1 MEPEARYTTVG
12 ATLLALVVA
21 VVLAMT
27 WLARTGA
34 RADFSYY
41 TIYFERQ
48 SLEGLQIGGDVN
60 MRGVKVGRVESY
72 SISRQNINRVQVTV
86 RIDRSSPV
94 STNTVAIVDRNILT
108 GLARINLAT
117 PPGQPGP
124 ELANVATGESYPVI
138 PEGQSDIE
146 QLTGAMNRLA
156 ITGASALT
164 NMEQLLNKENREA
177 FGATLANLRQV
188 SGALSKRMG
197 RLDEVADALAKSAV
211 EFSKSS
217 RDIAA
222 AVERVSA
229 GAQPAIKQADAT
241 LRELARAVQA
251 LERETTALAKRLE
264 QATESG
270 AHEIRATAQ
279 ELRSSAEIL
288 SRAADR
294 LQDPRA
300 VIFGPS
306 AAQLGP
312 GERMR

>member
-1 MEPEARYTTVG
+1 MEPEARYTAVG
-12 ATLLALVVA
+12 ATLLALVIA
-21 VVLAMT
+21 VVLAMA

-34 RADFSYY
+34 RADFRYY

-48 SLEGLQIGGDVN
+48 SLEGLQVGGDVN

-94 STNTVAIVDRNILT
+94 STNTVAIVDRNLLT
-108 GLARINLAT
+108 GLARINLT
-117 PPGQPGP
+117 TPGQPGP
-124 ELANVATGESYPVI
+124 ELAEVPASESYPVI

-177 FGATLANLRQV
+177 FGATLANLRQI

-197 RLDEVADALAKSAV
+197 KLDDVADALAKSAS
-211 EFSKSS
+211 EFGKSS
-217 RDIAA
+217 RDIAL

-241 LRELARAVQA
+241 LRDLARAVQS

-264 QATESG
+264 QATDSS

>member
-1 MEPEARYTTVG
+1 MEPEARYTAVG

-34 RADFSYY
+34 RADFRYY

-86 RIDRSSPV
+86 RIDRNSPV
-94 STNTVAIVDRNILT
+94 STNTVAIVDRNLLT
-108 GLARINLAT
+108 GLARINLNT
-117 PPGQPGP
+117 PGQPGP
-124 ELANVATGESYPVI
+124 ELAEVLTGESYPVI

-164 NMEQLLNKENREA
+164 NMEQLLSKENREA
-177 FGATLANLRQV
+177 FGATLANLREI

-211 EFSKSS
+211 DFGKSS
-217 RDIAA
+217 RDIAV

-241 LRELARAVQA
+241 LRDLARAVQS
-251 LERETTALAKRLE
+251 LERETTALARRLE
-264 QATESG
+264 QATDSG
-270 AHEIRATAQ
+270 AHKIRATAQ

>member
-12 ATLLALVVA
+12 ATLVALVMA

-27 WLARTGA
+27 WLARTGG
-34 RADFSYY
+34 RADYRYY

-48 SLEGLQIGGDVN
+48 SLEGLQIGGQVD

-72 SISRQNINRVQVTV
+72 SISRQNINRVQVVV
-86 RIDRSSPV
+86 RIDRDTPV
-94 STNTVAIVDRNILT
+94 STNTVAVVDRNILT
-108 GLARINLAT
+108 GLARINLVT
-117 PPGQPGP
+117 PGQPGP
-124 ELANVATGESYPVI
+124 ELAAVQPGESYPII

-146 QLTGAMNRLA
+146 QLTGAVNRLA
-156 ITGASALT
+156 ITGASALA
-164 NMEQLLNKENREA
+164 NLEQLLNKENRDA
-177 FGATLANLRQV
+177 FATALANLRDV

-211 EFSKSS
+211 DFSRSS
-217 RDIAA
+217 REIAE
-222 AVERVSA
+222 AVEGVTS
-229 GAQPAIKQADAT
+229 GAQPALKETHAAM
-241 LRELARAVQA
+241 RELARAMQA
-251 LERETTALAKRLE
+251 LERETNAVAKRLDH
-264 QATESG
+264 AADSG

-300 VIFGPS
+300 AFFGPS
-306 AAQLGP
+306 EGQLGP
-312 GERMR
+312 GERTR

>member
-1 MEPEARYTTVG
+1 MEPEARYTAVG

-21 VVLAMT
+21 VVLAMA

-34 RADFSYY
+34 RADFRYY
-41 TIYFERQ
+41 VIYFERQ
-48 SLEGLQIGGDVN
+48 SLEGLQVGGDVN
-60 MRGVKVGRVESY
+60 MRGVKVGRVENY

-108 GLARINLAT
+108 GLARINLT
-117 PPGQPGP
+117 TPGQPGP
-124 ELANVATGESYPVI
+124 ELAEVPAGESYPVI

-164 NMEQLLNKENREA
+164 NLEQLLNKENRDA
-177 FGATLANLRQV
+177 FAATLVNLRQI
-188 SGALSKRMG
+188 SGALSQRMG
-197 RLDEVADALAKSAV
+197 RLDEVADALVTSAV
-211 EFSKSS
+211 EFGKSS
-217 RDIAA
+217 REIAL

-229 GAQPAIKQADAT
+229 SAQPAIKQTDAT
-241 LRELARAVQA
+241 LRELARAVQS
-251 LERETTALAKRLE
+251 LERETTSLAKRLE
-264 QATESG
+264 QATDSS
-270 AHEIRATAQ
+270 AHEIRATAH

-300 VIFGPS
+300 IIFGPS

>member
-1 MEPEARYTTVG
+1 VEPEARYTAVG

-21 VVLAMT
+21 VVLAVT

-34 RADFSYY
+34 RADFRYY

-86 RIDRSSPV
+86 RIDRNSPV
-94 STNTVAIVDRNILT
+94 STNTVAIVDRNLLT
-108 GLARINLAT
+108 GLARINLNT
-117 PPGQPGP
+117 PGQPGP
-124 ELANVATGESYPVI
+124 ELSEVVAGESYPVI

-177 FGATLANLRQV
+177 FGATLANLREI

-211 EFSKSS
+211 DFGKSS
-217 RDIAA
+217 RDIAL

-264 QATESG
+264 QATDSG

>member
-1 MEPEARYTTVG
+1 VG

-34 RADFSYY
+34 RADFRYY

-48 SLEGLQIGGDVN
+48 SLEGLQVGGDVT

-94 STNTVAIVDRNILT
+94 STNTVAIVDRNLLT

-117 PPGQPGP
+117 PGQPGP
-124 ELANVATGESYPVI
+124 ELAAVQPDETYPVI
-138 PEGQSDIE
+138 PEGQSDME
-146 QLTGAMNRLA
+146 QLAGAMNRLA

-164 NMEQLLNKENREA
+164 NVEQLLNKENREA
-177 FGATLANLRQV
+177 FEATLANLREV

-197 RLDEVADALAKSAV
+197 KLDEVADALAKSAV
-211 EFSKSS
+211 DFGKSS
-217 RDIAA
+217 RDIAV

-241 LRELARAVQA
+241 LRDLARAVQS

-264 QATESG
+264 QTTDSG

-279 ELRSSAEIL
+279 ELRSSAETL

>member
-12 ATLLALVVA
+12 ATLLALVLA
-21 VVLAMT
+21 VVLGMT

-34 RADFSYY
+34 RTDFRYY

-72 SISRQNINRVQVTV
+72 SISSKNINRVRVV
-86 RIDRSSPV
+86 IRIDRETPV
-94 STNTVAIVDRNILT
+94 STNTEAVVDRNILT
-108 GLARINLAT
+108 GIARINLT
-117 PPGQPGP
+117 TPGQPGP
-124 ELANVATGESYPVI
+124 ELAAVQPDEAYPVI

-156 ITGASALT
+156 ITGASALS
-164 NMEQLLNKENREA
+164 NMEQLLNKENRDA
-177 FGATLANLRQV
+177 FATALANLRDV
-188 SGALSKRMG
+188 SGALSARMG

-211 EFSKSS
+211 DFSKSS
-217 RDIAA
+217 RDIAE
-222 AVERVSA
+222 AVERVSS
-229 GAQPAIKQADAT
+229 GAQPAIKETHAAM
-241 LRELARAVQA
+241 REIARAMQA
-251 LERETTALAKRLE
+251 LERETNAVAKRLDH
-264 QATESG
+264 AADSG

-279 ELRSSAEIL
+279 ELRSSAEVL

-300 VIFGPS
+300 AFFGPS
-306 AAQLGP
+306 AGQLGP
-312 GERMR
+312 GERLR

>member
-1 MEPEARYTTVG
+1 MEPEARYTAVG

-34 RADFSYY
+34 RADFRYY

-86 RIDRSSPV
+86 RIDRNSPV

-117 PPGQPGP
+117 PGQPGP
-124 ELANVATGESYPVI
+124 ELAEVPTGESYPVI
-138 PEGQSDIE
+138 PEGESDIE

-156 ITGASALT
+156 ITGAKALT
-164 NMEQLLNKENREA
+164 NMEELLNQENREA
-177 FGATLANLRQV
+177 FGATLANLRQI
-188 SGALSKRMG
+188 SAALSKRMG

-211 EFSKSS
+211 EFGKSS
-217 RDIAA
+217 QDIAV

-264 QATESG
+264 QATDSG

>member
-1 MEPEARYTTVG
+1 VEPEARYTTVG

-34 RADFSYY
+34 RADFRYY

-48 SLEGLQIGGDVN
+48 SLEGLQVGGDVN

-72 SISRQNINRVQVTV
+72 SISRANINRVQVII
-86 RIDRSSPV
+86 RIDRNSPV
-94 STNTVAIVDRNILT
+94 STNTVAVVDRNILT
-108 GLARINLAT
+108 GLARINLVT
-117 PPGQPGP
+117 PGQPGP
-124 ELANVATGESYPVI
+124 ELAAVQPDESYPVI

-146 QLTGAMNRLA
+146 QLTGAVNRLA
-156 ITGASALT
+156 ITGASALA
-164 NMEQLLNKENREA
+164 NLEQLLNKENRDA
-177 FGATLANLRQV
+177 FGAMLVNLRAV
-188 SGALSKRMG
+188 SGTLSQRMG
-197 RLDEVADALAKSAV
+197 KLDEVADVLAKSAV
-211 EFSKSS
+211 DFGKSS

-222 AVERVSA
+222 AVDRVSA
-229 GAQPAIKQADAT
+229 GAQPAIKQADT
-241 LRELARAVQA
+241 TIRELARAVQA
-251 LERETTALAKRLE
+251 LEREMTSLAKRLDH
-264 QATESG
+264 ATDSG
-270 AHEIRATAQ
+270 THEIRATAQ

-300 VIFGPS
+300 VFLGPS

-312 GERMR
+312 GERAR

>member
-1 MEPEARYTTVG
+1 VEPEARYTAVG
-12 ATLLALVVA
+12 ATLLALVVV

-34 RADFSYY
+34 RADFRYY

-94 STNTVAIVDRNILT
+94 STNTVAIVDRNLLT
-108 GLARINLAT
+108 GLARINLNT
-117 PPGQPGP
+117 PGQPGP
-124 ELANVATGESYPVI
+124 ELAEVLTGESYPVI

-177 FGATLANLRQV
+177 FGATLANLREI

-211 EFSKSS
+211 DFGKSS
-217 RDIAA
+217 RDIAV

-241 LRELARAVQA
+241 LRDLARAVQS
-251 LERETTALAKRLE
+251 LERETTALARRLE
-264 QATESG
+264 QATDSG

>member
-21 VVLAMT
+21 VVLAMG

-34 RADFSYY
+34 RADLRYY
-41 TIYFERQ
+41 SIYFERQ

-60 MRGVKVGRVESY
+60 MRGVKVGRVEGY

-86 RIDRSSPV
+86 RIDRHSPV

-108 GLARINLAT
+108 GLARINLVT
-117 PPGQPGP
+117 PGQPGP
-124 ELANVATGESYPVI
+124 ELDEVPTDESYPVI
-138 PEGQSDIE
+138 SEGQSDIE
-146 QLTGAMNRLA
+146 QLTGAINRLA

-164 NMEQLLNKENREA
+164 NLEQLLNKENREA

-197 RLDEVADALAKSAV
+197 RLDEVADVLAKSAV
-211 EFSKSS
+211 EFGKSS
-217 RDIAA
+217 RDIAL
-222 AVERVSA
+222 AVERVSSD
-229 GAQPAIKQADAT
+229 AQPAIKQADAT

-251 LERETTALAKRLE
+251 LERETTTLAKQLE
-264 QATESG
+264 QATDSG

>member
-1 MEPEARYTTVG
+1 VEPEARYTTVG

-34 RADFSYY
+34 RADFRYY

-48 SLEGLQIGGDVN
+48 SLEGLQVGGDVN

-94 STNTVAIVDRNILT
+94 STNTVAIVDRNLLT
-108 GLARINLAT
+108 GLARINLT
-117 PPGQPGP
+117 TPGQPGP
-124 ELANVATGESYPVI
+124 ELAEVLAGESYPVI

-177 FGATLANLRQV
+177 FGATLANLRQI
-188 SGALSKRMG
+188 SGALSNRMG
-197 RLDEVADALAKSAV
+197 RLDEVADALAKSAL
-211 EFSKSS
+211 EFGKSS
-217 RDIAA
+217 RDIAL

-241 LRELARAVQA
+241 LRDLARAVQS
-251 LERETTALAKRLE
+251 LERETTALARRLE
-264 QATESG
+264 QATDSG

-312 GERMR
+312 GERVR

>member
-12 ATLLALVVA
+12 ATLLALIVA
-21 VVLAMT
+21 VTLAIT

-34 RADFSYY
+34 RADSRYY

-48 SLEGLQIGGDVN
+48 SLEGLQVGGDVN
-60 MRGVKVGRVESY
+60 MRGVKVGRVEGY
-72 SISRQNINRVQVTV
+72 SISKENINRVRVTV
-86 RIDRSSPV
+86 RIDRDTPV
-94 STNTVAIVDRNILT
+94 STNTVAVVDRNILT
-108 GLARINLAT
+108 GIARIHLAT
-117 PPGQPGP
+117 PGQPGP
-124 ELANVATGESYPVI
+124 ELAAVQPDESYPVI

-146 QLTGAMNRLA
+146 LLTSAMNRLA
-156 ITGASALT
+156 ITGIAALS
-164 NMEQLLNKENREA
+164 NMEQLLDKENREA
-177 FGATLANLRQV
+177 FGATLANLREL
-188 SGALSKRMG
+188 SGDLAKRMG

-211 EFSKSS
+211 DFGKSS
-217 RDIAA
+217 REIAA

-229 GAQPAIKQADAT
+229 GAQPAMKQADAT

-251 LERETTALAKRLE
+251 LERETTALAKRLDH
-264 QATESG
+264 AAGSG
-270 AHEIRATAQ
+270 SHEIRATAQ
-279 ELRSSAEIL
+279 ELRASAQIL

>member
-34 RADFSYY
+34 RADFRYY

-86 RIDRSSPV
+86 RIDRNSPV

-117 PPGQPGP
+117 PGQPGP
-124 ELANVATGESYPVI
+124 ELAEVPTGESYPVI
-138 PEGQSDIE
+138 PEGESDIE

-156 ITGASALT
+156 ITGAKALT
-164 NMEQLLNKENREA
+164 NMEELLNQENREA
-177 FGATLANLRQV
+177 FGATLANLRQI

-211 EFSKSS
+211 EFGKSS
-217 RDIAA
+217 RDIAV
-222 AVERVSA
+222 AVQRVSA

-264 QATESG
+264 QATDSG

>member
-34 RADFSYY
+34 RADFRYY

-48 SLEGLQIGGDVN
+48 SLEGLQVGGDVN

-72 SISRQNINRVQVTV
+72 SISRQNINRVQVII
-86 RIDRSSPV
+86 RIDRNTPV
-94 STNTVAIVDRNILT
+94 STNTVAVVDRNILT
-108 GLARINLAT
+108 GIARIHLAT
-117 PPGQPGP
+117 PGQPGP
-124 ELANVATGESYPVI
+124 ELAAVQPGEDHPVI

-146 QLTGAMNRLA
+146 LLTSAMNRLA
-156 ITGASALT
+156 MTGASALA
-164 NMEQLLNKENREA
+164 NLEQVLSKENREA
-177 FGATLANLRQV
+177 FGAALANMRDLSGTLAQRV
-188 SGALSKRMG
+188 G
-197 RLDEVADALAKSAV
+197 RLDEVADVLVAGIV
-211 EFSKSS
+211 DFGKSS
-217 RDIAA
+217 REIAV
-222 AVERVSA
+222 AVDRIGT
-229 GAQPAIKQADAT
+229 GAQPAFKQADAT
-241 LRELARAVQA
+241 LRELSRAVQS
-251 LERETTALAKRLE
+251 LEREATALARRLDH
-264 QATESG
+264 AADSG
-270 AHEIRATAQ
+270 SHEVRATAQ
-279 ELRSSAEIL
+279 ELRASAEIL

-300 VIFGPS
+300 LIHGPS